1 MMAADLLR
9 VFDLASPSTR
19 EQFIVGMAERLGND
33 ELRCFQD
40 AQRRLDHR
48 FDILCGQSNISGARL
63 PHEIQLQIVSLL
75 GITEIYYCTNVSRQW
90 RCLLLQCRPLTDDL
104 FKKYFPAYLD
114 KMSDGSERLH
124 QALRKRYLRDS
135 GRFRTRFT
143 CGVFKNADGTFAM
156 DRVEGL
162 ERGRAFK
169 DLACAGSNSLRPPF
183 SARTARNSSPEVSP
197 TPYQSSGSAV
207 SRHLYSDGFLAWQ
220 SMPAPGEWAHPI
232 IVHDFRAHKRWEL
245 SLPSMR
251 TRGIKLLL
259 WAIGNELVVA
269 RVVGER
275 ILYAWDLQSRA
286 VDRVTLQ
293 TLPSKCFT
301 RNHSAVII
309 SQSGE
314 MLLWSFRHGLQDV
327 DTTMP
332 KYANEHPGSPRSKH
346 ILSRPISGLELNDL
360 TIMFH
365 PRDEHVFFLAI
376 YNDKYLNPNEV
387 WVCEFRKKQCCQIFT
402 YRIPIPSHRPDSI
415 ISNARLIDA
424 HGTYQLLEQRPRSS
438 EGVQICGVT
447 FNTISKSF
455 GTFRFQAPNNTDAER
470 FLIWNEQLVLKYDP
484 EVPKISSWPLLVV
497 GPSPRSGSLEA
508 AASAAAEDQSLE
520 LAMERMIK
528 AATSLGTAHSSVAPS
543 HRLRTMMEAL
553 ERKSQRHDIIRAP
566 DIPESIPELFTAIGL
581 RYIVLFSNGQCNWE
595 GGHVGNC
602 PGLFGLP
609 NPLVRSWATDGD
621 DDFLVIFSQNYYTV
635 FAVDEDGEI
644 AKAMRESTNSRAV
657 EVSYESDQHTG
668 SEHLDT

>member
-197 TPYQSSGSAV
+197 TPYQSSGSAIRMGLTV
-207 SRHLYSDGFLAWQ
+207 ASRRSCHSSD
-220 SMPAPGEWAHPI
+220 
-232 IVHDFRAHKRWEL
+232 
-245 SLPSMR
+245 
-251 TRGIKLLL
+251 
-259 WAIGNELVVA
+259 
-269 RVVGER
+269 
-275 ILYAWDLQSRA
+275 
-286 VDRVTLQ
+286 
-293 TLPSKCFT
+293 
-301 RNHSAVII
+301 SAEQI
-309 SQSGE
+309 
-314 MLLWSFRHGLQDV
+314 
-327 DTTMP
+327 
-332 KYANEHPGSPRSKH
+332 
-346 ILSRPISGLELNDL
+346 PISGLELNDL